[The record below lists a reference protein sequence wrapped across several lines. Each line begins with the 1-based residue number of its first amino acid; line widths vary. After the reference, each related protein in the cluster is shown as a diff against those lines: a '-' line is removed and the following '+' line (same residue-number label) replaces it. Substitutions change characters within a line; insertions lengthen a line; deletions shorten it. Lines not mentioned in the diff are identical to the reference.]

1 MKNTR
6 NKFDT
11 LRHCCA
17 KRTLAVAVTVMTGF
31 FLLIGC
37 FGSISA
43 QTTPSQVTPQVTL
56 SGTLHMYFVTLYGD
70 SLQEIDHYRK
80 THKEGE
86 CIAFV
91 LKTDKPMDMTQY
103 LSQEEI
109 DFLSED
115 GTTWQSEFMV
125 VPRWDL
131 PESISEKDFASQYA
145 NKRVRVTGSL
155 LCPMAGWMNV
165 TLVRMDFTKVELVE

>member
-1 MKNTR
+1 MNTSFIVER
-6 NKFDT
+6 SCHDWSRSLST
-11 LRHCCA
+11 
-17 KRTLAVAVTVMTGF
+17 AVAAVFLMSVIMTN
-31 FLLIGC
+31 
-37 FGSISA
+37 
-43 QTTPSQVTPQVTL
+43 T
-56 SGTLHMYFVTLYGD
+56 GTLHAQSTTQSPRETTIEGLLHMYLVTLYGD
-70 SLQEIDHYRK
+70 SLQEIDHYRR

-91 LKTDKPMDMTQY
+91 LKTDKPVNVTPY

-131 PESISEKDFASQYA
+131 SESISEKDFASQYA

-155 LCPMAGWMNV
+155 FCPMAGWMNV
-165 TLVRMDFTKVELVE
+165 TLVRMDFSKVEVVE

>member
-1 MKNTR
+1 MKSLFHTPDHVPNGLKITA
-6 NKFDT
+6 FAVLLT
-11 LRHCCA
+11 LSQLHTTC
-17 KRTLAVAVTVMTGF
+17 L
-31 FLLIGC
+31 
-37 FGSISA
+37 SA
-43 QTTPSQVTPQVTL
+43 QPTTQSPPQVTL
-56 SGTLHMYFVTLYGD
+56 EGTLPMYMVTLYGD

-80 THKEGE
+80 PHKEGE

-109 DFLSED
+109 DFLSD
-115 GTTWQSEFMV
+115 NGTIWQSEFMV

>member
-1 MKNTR
+1 
-6 NKFDT
+6 
-11 LRHCCA
+11 
-17 KRTLAVAVTVMTGF
+17 
-31 FLLIGC
+31 
-37 FGSISA
+37 
-43 QTTPSQVTPQVTL
+43 
-56 SGTLHMYFVTLYGD
+56 
-70 SLQEIDHYRK
+70 
-80 THKEGE
+80 
-86 CIAFV
+86 
-91 LKTDKPMDMTQY
+91 MDMTQY

-155 LCPMAGWMNV
+155 FCPMAGWMNV

>member
-1 MKNTR
+1 MKLMKN
-6 NKFDT
+6 NQNQSGT
-11 LRHCCA
+11 LRQNRT
-17 KRTLAVAVTVMTGF
+17 KRVLTIIVTAISGFLMLMGVSGSLLA
-31 FLLIGC
+31 
-37 FGSISA
+37 
-43 QTTPSQVTPQVTL
+43 QPTPSQATL
-56 SGTLHMYFVTLYGD
+56 SGTLHMYLVTLYGD
-70 SLQEIDHYRK
+70 SMQEIDHYRK

-86 CIAFV
+86 CITFI
-91 LKTDKPMDMTQY
+91 LKTNKPVDMTPY

-165 TLVRMDFTKVELVE
+165 TLVRMDYTKVELVE

>member
-1 MKNTR
+1 MKTILNHES
-6 NKFDT
+6 FCYICSQT
-11 LRHCCA
+11 LS
-17 KRTLAVAVTVMTGF
+17 TTIAVV
-31 FLLIGC
+31 FLLSVIMVNSGTLH
-37 FGSISA
+37 A
-43 QTTPSQVTPQVTL
+43 QSTTQSPMETTIE
-56 SGTLHMYFVTLYGD
+56 GTLHMYHITLYGD

-80 THKEGE
+80 THNEGE

-109 DFLSED
+109 DFLSD
-115 GTTWQSEFMV
+115 NGTIWQSEFMV

-145 NKRVRVTGSL
+145 NMRVRVTGSFFY
-155 LCPMAGWMNV
+155 PDGGWQNV
-165 TLVRMDFTKVELVE
+165 TPVRMDYTKVEVVE